1 MKVFVALR
9 FYASGSFQGV
19 IADTFG
25 LSQPSVSRAI
35 SDVSTALVKR
45 AGNYI
50 TFPKEPKL
58 SEIKGNFYSVAN
70 FPGVIGLID
79 GTHIRI
85 QAPSD
90 HEDQYVNRKGYH
102 SINVQVIVD
111 CDDKFINIVA
121 KWPGSSHDSRVF
133 KESAVYRNLENN
145 NIDGYLLGDS
155 GYACKTF
162 LLTPYLR
169 TQTRHEARYNSA
181 HKKTRCTVERSKG
194 QWKRRFHCL
203 YQLLR

>member
-1 MKVFVALR
+1 L
-9 FYASGSFQGV
+9 
-19 IADTFG
+19 
-25 LSQPSVSRAI
+25 
-35 SDVSTALVKR
+35 
-45 AGNYI
+45 
-50 TFPKEPKL
+50 
-58 SEIKGNFYSVAN
+58 YSVAN

-121 KWPGSSHDSRVF
+121 KWPESSHDSRVF
-133 KESAVYRNLENN
+133 KESAVYRNFENN

-169 TQTRHEARYNSA
+169 TQTTHEARYNSA
-181 HKKTRCTVERSKG
+181 HKKTRCAVERSKG

>member
-1 MKVFVALR
+1 MDHFR
-9 FYASGSFQGV
+9 GV
-19 IADTFG
+19 IADTYG

-58 SEIKGNFYSVAN
+58 SEIKGNCYSVAN

-90 HEDQYVNRKGYH
+90 HEDQYVIY
-102 SINVQVIVD
+102 VID
-111 CDDKFINIVA
+111 M
-121 KWPGSSHDSRVF
+121 
-133 KESAVYRNLENN
+133 L
-145 NIDGYLLGDS
+145 
-155 GYACKTF
+155 
-162 LLTPYLR
+162 
-169 TQTRHEARYNSA
+169 NS
-181 HKKTRCTVERSKG
+181 
-194 QWKRRFHCL
+194 
-203 YQLLR
+203 